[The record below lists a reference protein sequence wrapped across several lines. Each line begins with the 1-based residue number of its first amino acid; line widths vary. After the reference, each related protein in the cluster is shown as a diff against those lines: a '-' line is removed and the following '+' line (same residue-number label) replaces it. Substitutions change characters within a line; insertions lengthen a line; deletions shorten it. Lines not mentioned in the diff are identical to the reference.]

1 VTVSEAKRLQIYNG
15 YVTAIPQRP
24 AGTVKVSVRVYNNGH
39 LMAVAAGQ
47 SQRVYSGVGI
57 FNWYY
62 PSSTPRELRIWGAE
76 L

>member
-1 VTVSEAKRLQIYNG
+1 VAVSEAKRLQIYNG

-57 FNWYY
+57 FNWCLSAKK
-62 PSSTPRELRIWGAE
+62 PLQF
-76 L
+76 LMKF